1 MVTYVCT
8 MSLEILG
15 LCSLQIDY
23 LIFKPFPTKSLFLYK
38 PFRNEGLDA
47 LYPIPSLHVYH
58 VGQFGK
64 TGWSIVIPW

>member
-1 MVTYVCT
+1 MMVSWSREEEEDLKKRSD
-8 MSLEILG
+8 SL
-15 LCSLQIDY
+15 
-23 LIFKPFPTKSLFLYK
+23 FKPFPTKSLFLYK